1 MSAFDS
7 RSKAAT
13 MANAPFEWAD
23 RLAWPA
29 VALAAVASGAGL
41 IVRDLYRDNEA
52 MVAQARGT
60 DLATLFAA
68 VPILVI
74 GLWYARAGSL
84 RGRLFAT
91 GALGYLVYSY
101 AIYSF
106 QVVISPVTP
115 VHIAILGL
123 ATWSL
128 ILTAVGLAQT
138 TFDVGD
144 RLPRRTTIVVLV
156 VIVLMFAGLW
166 VSQIAGAIT
175 SGVLPSPVSDLDLP
189 TSAVYTLDLAFALPV
204 LALAACLLARGEAHG
219 PGFAVAGL
227 VFVVLMALSIL
238 GLFAIQATDGIAVDP
253 AMTVVFAVIAVVAA
267 VLASMGAS
275 ATPPPVGPSRER
287 MTFGRE
293 IR

>member
-23 RLAWPA
+23 RLASPA
-29 VALAAVASGAGL
+29 VALAAVASGAGRHRSRPVQGQRSHGRTGSRDRPRNP
-41 IVRDLYRDNEA
+41 VRR
-52 MVAQARGT
+52 R
-60 DLATLFAA
+60 
-68 VPILVI
+68 PILVI

-84 RGRLFAT
+84 RGRLFAS

-138 TFDVGD
+138 TFDIGD